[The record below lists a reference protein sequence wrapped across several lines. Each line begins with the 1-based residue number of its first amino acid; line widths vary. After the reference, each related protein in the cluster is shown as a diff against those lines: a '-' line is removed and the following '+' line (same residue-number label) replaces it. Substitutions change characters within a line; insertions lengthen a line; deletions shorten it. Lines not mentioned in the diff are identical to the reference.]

1 MTQTQTIPAPA
12 PGGTLSFKEYQ
23 RRRNAPPEAAA
34 PAPPFAPVAPAPRPV
49 APAPRPAAPA
59 PRAVPFHPA
68 LAAVLGALVAAD
80 GPLRHQNLVRTL
92 TAAGLSKADAKEAV
106 AECQKRGWIEFDIMA
121 KAPGYVLSGCTAVLE
136 EDNE

>member
-34 PAPPFAPVAPAPRPV
+34 PAPRFAPVAPAPRPAV
-49 APAPRPAAPA
+49 PA